1 MAICDDR
8 HTDLILDTES
18 VSDSLLRCVDDADLS
33 LSLMN
38 DFGDAILSLQLGV
51 DLTIESGSDES
62 REVIRLLE
70 TMLTELKGGAA

>member
-51 DLTIESGSDES
+51 DLTIESGSDVS